1 MTDASNSINCPTCGE
16 KIDVNDILHNQV
28 EAELEKKYAGQ
39 LAEDKSKLVA
49 QQAALDEQAKKYEE
63 RVHEAVREREEILKP
78 QLKAKLVEDQ
88 ESAMTAL
95 REQLQEKSER
105 VVELNNKSIE
115 LEKLKIEKVELE
127 STIKAEEATKH
138 AEQLKLEKEK
148 IIKAADQANELK
160 LKELTQ
166 LLQEQKDLTA
176 EMKRK
181 QEQGSMQSQGEVQ
194 EVAIE
199 EWLQEQFP
207 LDDIEEIKKGQ
218 LGADCLQTV
227 HTRAQANCG
236 TIYYESKRTKS
247 FQPLWI
253 EKFKGDIREKNAQI
267 GVLVTEAMPPSMPRM
282 GLMEGVWVC
291 SFQEFKGLSLVL
303 REWLI
308 RLNTAIVTQENKGDK
323 MPMLYDYLTGDEFK
337 LQIEAIVE
345 GFVQMKSDLE
355 SEQRSM
361 RTIWKK
367 REKQIAKVMLNTE
380 GMYGSIQ
387 GIAGSDAFSVDQLE
401 LGGDPSLSLEDGE

>member
-16 KIDVNDILHNQV
+16 QIDVNDILHNQV

-78 QLKAKLVEDQ
+78 QLKAKLAEDQ

-138 AEQLKLEKEK
+138 AAQLKLEKEK
-148 IIKAADQANELK
+148 IIKAADEANELK
-160 LKELTQ
+160 LKDLTQ

-227 HTRAQANCG
+227 HTRTQANCG

-303 REWLI
+303 RQSLI
-308 RLNTAIVTQENKGDK
+308 QLSTAMVTQENKGDK
-323 MPMLYDYLTGDEFK
+323 MSVLYDYLTGNEFK

-387 GIAGSDAFSVDQLE
+387 GIAGRDAFSVEQLE